1 MITVHPMNTS
11 VILHYGNESVMF
23 SCEADGRSTIRYS
36 WFTETNDG
44 GMVIDGQISNTL
56 ELNSITV
63 DKNNTRYYCV
73 ASNNGGNVSSNS
85 ALLTV
90 TGEL

>member
-1 MITVHPMNTS
+1 MNAS
-11 VILHYGNESVMF
+11 VILHVGNESVMF
-23 SCEADGRSTIRYS
+23 SCEADGRSNIQYT
-36 WFTETNDG
+36 WFTSTND
-44 GMVIDGQISNTL
+44 DGTMIEGETSSTLVLSPVTVNMSNTQ
-56 ELNSITV
+56 
-63 DKNNTRYYCV
+63 YYCV